1 MATLKPVQ
9 HFLDAIRLFLQ
20 PFSNTSFCSRMSPP
34 IFLQRTEAGRI
45 IDQYRIILRLR
56 ITKLFSVPSKPFIQ
70 FFFVRSVYMLFSQ
83 MFLMECEMCGRVIS
97 SAVKARVEGSVL
109 SVCNN
114 CSQFGDL
121 VDVRAEV
128 RDRRRITLDTKTIN
142 PNFAK
147 IIRTTRI
154 SSVLSV
160 EQLAEKMGEKAS
172 VVERVEKGMRPTDE
186 LAKKLEKALSV
197 KLFGAEEAEFDSKK
211 KDTSQSLGDIAVIKH
226 KKK

>member
-1 MATLKPVQ
+1 
-9 HFLDAIRLFLQ
+9 
-20 PFSNTSFCSRMSPP
+20 
-34 IFLQRTEAGRI
+34 
-45 IDQYRIILRLR
+45 
-56 ITKLFSVPSKPFIQ
+56 
-70 FFFVRSVYMLFSQ
+70 
-83 MFLMECEMCGRVIS
+83 MECEMCGRVIS

>member
-1 MATLKPVQ
+1 
-9 HFLDAIRLFLQ
+9 
-20 PFSNTSFCSRMSPP
+20 MSPP